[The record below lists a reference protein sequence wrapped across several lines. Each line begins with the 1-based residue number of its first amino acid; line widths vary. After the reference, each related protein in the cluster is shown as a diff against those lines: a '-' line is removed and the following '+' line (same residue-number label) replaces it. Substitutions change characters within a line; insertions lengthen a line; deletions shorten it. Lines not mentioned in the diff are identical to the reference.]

1 MARPTEHGEI
11 WWATVDKP
19 RPVVVLSRDD
29 LQGVRDRTTVASITT
44 TIRGIRTEVALDHRD
59 GFATASAINCDELA
73 TIGKAR
79 LERRLGRL
87 SPERLD
93 QLQAALRF
101 ALQL

>member
-11 WWATVDKP
+11 WWASVDKP

-29 LQGVRDRTTVASITT
+29 IQGVRDRTTVASITT

-59 GFATASAINCDELA
+59 GFATASAINCDELT
-73 TIGKAR
+73 TIAKSR